1 MTVFYSGL
9 SITIF
14 ATGIQLV
21 TECRLAGPEFE
32 MSYDSFGSKA
42 ALIGLR
48 LPLANYIIERG
59 CLGSL
64 RSKPVA
70 ETHKLFP
77 FQMRVAE
84 YLSPIKP
91 HTGQFKLFRSTEVS
105 H

>member
-48 LPLANYIIERG
+48 LPLANYIIESG
-59 CLGSL
+59 CLNLNFSGLL
-64 RSKPVA
+64 RF
-70 ETHKLFP
+70 L
-77 FQMRVAE
+77 
-84 YLSPIKP
+84 
-91 HTGQFKLFRSTEVS
+91 TEMLWS
-105 H
+105 